1 MNSRSSD
8 VQLVIRAR
16 DEAQKTIDAVSGALN
31 KLFGIQN
38 KVAGSAEETGANI
51 SQLATVLGS
60 LDKAYTALAGG
71 AERAE
76 TAFTRQKAAIA
87 GQRQELQAL
96 QAQANAAQAAL
107 QRLNGAD
114 AIVSAGRDQSGRRT
128 QIKVVASEY
137 DRLSNQIEK
146 LARSIATQ
154 EAGLNSSTSSLQKV
168 SSTANAVEVAV
179 AAARREIELQNRALR
194 EQAAAAQTA
203 ANVQRVTGTGRTA
216 ATDNGAGFE
225 ALAKREIQLQEQRA
239 AAARTAAAAVAESV
253 RQSTGIGSGR
263 ATDNGASFQALA
275 AREEAAALKDA
286 ALAHKLFEDRVR
298 HGGDTLAEAEREE
311 RAMADAAARLR
322 AQLDPVADIEAR
334 LVAEQGKL
342 NAMFSQGRISA
353 TELAAGMKLLRSNAD
368 SAIQAINGRNGR
380 NGIDSRGRPT
390 LFGLKPYELQNLG
403 YQVNDVVTQLA
414 SGTSLSQTLA
424 QQGGQLLQLFPRVG
438 SAVAAALSNP
448 LVLGFA
454 VALGAVALGVSR
466 IYDETQKLREFGAI
480 LSAGADGAN
489 YTAEALLDA
498 TKALD
503 NYGLSAEK
511 AVAVVRTL
519 LKDGFDEQQIVRF
532 GQAAQDMSKL
542 LGIDVVDA
550 TKQLSVGLNGNFAD
564 LEKLNK
570 AFRDAGVAGGLFTAE
585 QLASIKAS
593 FDAGR
598 ADEARGRA
606 LDILAGKLGKAAR
619 DMEGP
624 WARAARSFGEAWN
637 NALDWLADSYWV
649 QWAENWISIVG
660 DVAEAAADATR
671 KINNLT
677 SSRGSRNGEVDE
689 RGVPFFDASVP
700 QTAAGQQAAAAPVN
714 SAQLEADR
722 KLREEAE
729 KRDALEGKIT
739 SQRAI
744 QTRLAQKEKD
754 LRAELDAADSQF
766 KNASAAEKNRF
777 ISSQLERE
785 RLELNKQLA
794 DYLKQQADAAERVRK
809 AAAAFPAQ
817 ALELLKKFEG
827 FQRTAKWDVNAF
839 RVGFGSSTITNPDG
853 SFREV
858 KAGDTVTREAATRD
872 LERRIQEF
880 ANVVKQQIGSE
891 RFAQF
896 SASQQAA
903 LTSIAYNYGSL
914 PERIIKAVKEGT
926 NEQIATAVRGLA
938 GDDKGINARRR
949 NLEADILGAPN
960 LAVDQGAQQAAADL
974 QEKQD
979 KFNQSLTD
987 EAAARQR
994 NIDAA
999 NAQRGLSGEALINTQ
1014 REAEVQKAI
1023 AEAREKAAKDGLTFS
1038 KAQEEALR
1046 EQVRLEFEA
1055 TRGIEERAK
1064 ARRDAVDDAVSDL
1077 TAQRDALQAQMTFQ
1091 RDQGNNGAADALMP
1105 QLDSVNNKLR
1115 EAIDNAIAFYQA
1127 LRPGDD
1133 PLLDTQAKIDT
1144 LISKLQTAR
1153 ASTEEWGRILGIT
1166 GRQIAETFKNTAVG
1180 ALERFAQAV
1189 AEGKNVFSSLKN
1201 AFLTFAASFLQQI
1214 AKMIQQQIIFNLV
1227 ASFLRTGGGGAAGGG
1242 GSGLSGGGFGTV
1254 TGYAHTGGVIGRT
1267 ALLSKPVSPSWFGSA
1282 TRYHSGG
1289 IAGLRPDEVPAIL
1302 QRGEEVL
1309 TASDPRHR
1317 DNGGLGGEGQI
1328 IKIVNS
1334 FDADEAAQAI
1344 LNSRS
1349 AEKAVLNLVTRNR
1362 RAFQDAISR

>member
-1 MNSRSSD
+1 MSSRNSD
-8 VQLVIRAR
+8 VSLVIRAR

-31 KLFGIQN
+31 KLYGTQN
-38 KVAGSAEETGANI
+38 KVAGSAEDTGANI
-51 SQLATVLGS
+51 SQLATVLGT

-76 TAFTRQKAAIA
+76 TAFAKQKIAIA

-96 QAQANAAQAAL
+96 QAQATAAQAAL

-114 AIVSAGRDQSGRRT
+114 AIVSAGRDQSGRLS
-128 QIKVVASEY
+128 QIKLVAAEY
-137 DRLSNQIEK
+137 DRLSGQIQK

-154 EAGLNSSTSSLQKV
+154 EAGLNNSTSSLQKV
-168 SSTANAVEVAV
+168 SSTANAVEAAA

-225 ALAKREIQLQEQRA
+225 ALARREIQLQEQRA
-239 AAARTAAAAVAESV
+239 AAARNAAAAVAESV
-253 RQSTGIGSGR
+253 RQTTGIGGGR

-286 ALAHKLFEDRVR
+286 AIAHKLFEDRVR
-298 HGGDTLAEAEREE
+298 QGVATMAEAERGE

-334 LVAEQGKL
+334 LVVEQGKL

-368 SAIQAINGRNGR
+368 GAIQAINGR

-414 SGTSLSQTLA
+414 SGTSLTQTLA
-424 QQGGQLLQLFPRVG
+424 QQGGQILQLFPRVG
-438 SAVAAALSNP
+438 SAIAAALSSP
-448 LVLGFA
+448 LVIGFV
-454 VALGAVALGVSR
+454 VALGSVALGVNR
-466 IYDETQKLREFGAI
+466 IQEEAQKLREFGAI
-480 LSAGADGAN
+480 LSAGADGAS

-498 TKALD
+498 SKALD

-532 GQAAQDMSKL
+532 GQAAQDMSTL
-542 LGIDVVDA
+542 LGVEVVDA
-550 TKQLSVGLNGNFAD
+550 TKQLSTGLNGNFSD

-570 AFRDAGVAGGLFTAE
+570 SFQDAGVAGGIFTAE

-606 LDILAGKLGKAAR
+606 LDILTGKLGKAAR

-660 DVAEAAADATR
+660 QVAEAAADATK
-671 KINNLT
+671 KIGDLP
-677 SSRGSRNGEVDE
+677 SPGARNGEVGAN
-689 RGVPFFDASVP
+689 GVPFFDASVP
-700 QTAAGQQAAAAPVN
+700 QSAAGQQAAAAPVN
-714 SAQLEADR
+714 TAQLEADR

-754 LRAELDAADSQF
+754 LRAELDASDSPF

-777 ISSQLERE
+777 VNNQLERE
-785 RLELNKQLA
+785 RVDLNKQLA

-817 ALELLKKFEG
+817 ARELLKKFEG
-827 FQRTAKWDVNAF
+827 FQSTAKWDVNAF
-839 RVGFGSSTITNPDG
+839 RVGFGSDTTTRADGTVQRVTSGTSTTMAD
-853 SFREV
+853 
-858 KAGDTVTREAATRD
+858 ATRD
-872 LERRIQEF
+872 LDRRIQEF
-880 ANVVKQQIGSE
+880 ANVVKQQVGSE
-891 RFAQF
+891 RFGQF

-903 LTSIAYNYGSL
+903 LTSIAYNYGEL
-914 PERIIKAVKEGT
+914 PDRIIEAVKTGT
-926 NEQIATAVRGLA
+926 NEQIADAVRGL
-938 GDDKGINARRR
+938 GDDNGGINRRR
-949 NLEADILGAPN
+949 RTLEADMLGAPN
-960 LAVDQGAQQAAADL
+960 LAVDQGSAQVAADL
-974 QEKQD
+974 QAKQE
-979 KFNQSLTD
+979 KFNQSLED

-999 NAQRGLSGEALINTQ
+999 NAQRGLSGEALIDAQ

-1023 AEAREKAAKDGLTFS
+1023 ADAREKAAKDGLTFT
-1038 KAQEEALR
+1038 KAQEESLR
-1046 EQVRLEFEA
+1046 KQVALEFEA
-1055 TRGIEERAK
+1055 TKGIDARAQ
-1064 ARRDAVDDAVSDL
+1064 ARRDAVDNQVADF
-1077 TAQRDALQAQMTFQ
+1077 TAQRDALQAQMTFYS
-1091 RDQGNNGAADALMP
+1091 DQGNQSAANALMP
-1105 QLDSVNNKLR
+1105 QLDAVNASLR
-1115 EAIDNAIAFYQA
+1115 EAIGNALAFYQA
-1127 LRPGDD
+1127 LKPGDD
-1133 PLLDTQAKIDT
+1133 PLLDTQSKIDAIVT
-1144 LISKLQTAR
+1144 KLQTAQ
-1153 ASTEEWGRILGIT
+1153 AATTSWINVLGIS
-1166 GRQIAETFKNTAVG
+1166 GQQIANVFASQATS
-1180 ALERFAQAV
+1180 ALDKFAQAV
-1189 AEGKNVFSSLKN
+1189 ANGKNVFSSLKT
-1201 AFLTFAASFLQQI
+1201 AFLEFASNFLLQI

-1227 ASFLRTGGGGAAGGG
+1227 SSILRAAGGAAGGAGG
-1242 GSGLSGGGFGTV
+1242 GSAVSSNIQF
-1254 TGYAHTGGVIGRT
+1254 AHTGGVIGRT
-1267 ALLSKPVSPSWFGSA
+1267 ALLSKPVAPGWFSSA

-1289 IAGLRPDEVPAIL
+1289 IAGLRPDEVPTIL
-1302 QRGEEVL
+1302 QKGEEVL
-1309 TASDPRHR
+1309 TASDSRHR
-1317 DNGGLGGEGQI
+1317 DNGGMAPNVNLKVVNTIDAGEMVSEGL
-1328 IKIVNS
+1328 S
-1334 FDADEAAQAI
+1334 TAAGEQAI
-1344 LNSRS
+1344 FNMVR
-1349 AEKAVLNLVTRNR
+1349 ANR
-1362 RAFQDAISR
+1362 RAFREAMS